1 MSPALLAKNGPL
13 ASLALLA
20 FLAGAQPARA
30 AGPVPPLDEMI
41 FIMDAAP
48 APIEA
53 ELAPWPSTPH
63 FSRAIPATIHQFWN
77 GSRARYIDD
86 HPSAWRAYAKRYGYA
101 YHLWTE
107 DDEESLATM
116 MDAPTYAV
124 MQEAR
129 QAGKLAFASDIAR
142 YVILARLGGIY
153 LDIDIPT
160 PKACGQEVDLREVM
174 PLRGFVVTSEG
185 QAREVGN
192 SGLYMPNAVIMA
204 SPEHPIMRQMVR
216 KIAPNHRAWMQRVG
230 SWHIGPF
237 CITGQHYFARQV
249 AGPITIIP
257 YTTIEQLDMHF
268 FGSAAEW
275 SERGRLFAERTA
287 RGETGPVAAIHLDAA
302 GKPIAT
308 PRP

>member
-1 MSPALLAKNGPL
+1 MAWVALLAGFRP
-13 ASLALLA
+13 
-20 FLAGAQPARA
+20 AQA

-41 FIMDAAP
+41 FIMDADP

-53 ELAPWPSTPH
+53 ELPPPPSVPH
-63 FSRAIPATIHQFWN
+63 FSRPIPAVIHQIWN
-77 GSRARYIDD
+77 GSRARYIDE
-86 HPSAWRAYAKRYGYA
+86 HPSAWRAYAKSYGYA

-107 DDEESLATM
+107 DDEETLAAM

-124 MQEAR
+124 LQAAR
-129 QAGKLAFASDIAR
+129 RAGKLAFASDIAR

-160 PKACGQEVDLREVM
+160 PKVRGQEVDLREVV
-174 PLRGFVVTSEG
+174 PLRGFIVTSEG

-230 SWHIGPF
+230 SWDIGPF

-268 FGSAAEW
+268 FASSTEW
-275 SERGRLFAERTA
+275 AERGRLFAERTA
-287 RGETGPVAAIHLDAA
+287 RGETQSVAAIHLDPAGQPSAA
-302 GKPIAT
+302 